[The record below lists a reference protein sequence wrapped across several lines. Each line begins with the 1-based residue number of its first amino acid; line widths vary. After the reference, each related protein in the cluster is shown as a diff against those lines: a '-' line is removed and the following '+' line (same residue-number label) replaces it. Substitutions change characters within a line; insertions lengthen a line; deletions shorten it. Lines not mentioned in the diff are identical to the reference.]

1 MRIGVLGGS
10 FDPPHWGHIRVAEL
24 AQAQLQLDLVLFV
37 VANDQ
42 WQKETQTPPDI
53 RAHMVELA
61 IAGHSSWQVSL
72 VDVDRGGP
80 TYSIDTYSD
89 LCESFPND
97 ELIFI
102 VGEDALA
109 GIHTWH
115 RADEVRS
122 TLRFGVVSRAGSE
135 IKRTSGVNFQV
146 IEGSAPDISSS
157 EIRSAIRHQ
166 VDEAEL
172 QRLVPPSVATY
183 ILTVGLY
190 RGN

>member
-1 MRIGVLGGS
+1 MRIGVLGGT

-37 VANDQ
+37 VANVQ
-42 WQKETQTPPDI
+42 WQKETQTPADI

-61 IAGHSSWQVSL
+61 IAEHSSWQLSL

-80 TYSIDTYSD
+80 TYSIDTHSD
-89 LCESFPND
+89 LKESFPND

-122 TLRFGVVSRAGSE
+122 NVRFGVVSRAGSE
-135 IKRTSGVNFQV
+135 IEKTSGVNLQV
-146 IEGSAPDISSS
+146 IDGRAPDISSS
-157 EIRSAIRHQ
+157 EIRLAIQ
-166 VDEAEL
+166 NDVDEAEL
-172 QRLVPPSVATY
+172 QRLVPPAVATY

-190 RGN
+190 RGI